1 MNCNGGVVSRKICMI
16 VQEHYPKDVR
26 VRKEAQSLVVRGHK
40 VWVIALRTNEEPVH
54 EIVNGVSV
62 HRVGFPKQRG
72 SVLRYLIEYGVFFL
86 AAMFRLNVLDMQEGF
101 DVVHVNTLPD
111 FLVFAAV
118 VQKVKRKRIILD
130 MHEIMPEFF
139 MSKFQVGSRH
149 AAVRCLRFLER
160 VSLRFADHVL
170 TVNEP
175 IKQIFQKRA
184 IPDKPIA
191 VVMNTVSAAT
201 VTNNG
206 KRLHRGF
213 NCVYHGTVTDIYGL
227 DIAIRGFAKVSC
239 KYSDMVFHIFGDGPS
254 LRSLKELVDAL
265 NLQGSV
271 IFHGSV
277 PYEEMMQELGAM
289 DLGILAIRKD
299 VFLNLSFSNK
309 LAEYIFLKIPVVSSD
324 LDTVRF
330 YLDDESLTYF
340 DAGDVNDLGSKI
352 ELAYLNRAAMQSKAE
367 NACKAIQRFDWDSMA
382 EQYLSIVE
390 NGCMQRGGY

>member
-26 VRKEAQSLVVRGHK
+26 VRKEAQSLIVRGHK
-40 VWVIALRTNEEPVH
+40 VWVIALRADHEPAH
-54 EIVNGVSV
+54 EIVSGVSV
-62 HRVGFPKQRG
+62 HRVGLPKQRG
-72 SVLRYLIEYGVFFL
+72 GIPRYFIEYGVFFL
-86 AAMFRLNVLDMQEGF
+86 AAMFKLNILDIKERF

-111 FLVFAAV
+111 FLVFTAM
-118 VQKVKRKRIILD
+118 VQKAKGKRIILD

-160 VSLRFADHVL
+160 MSLRFADHVL

-175 IKQIFQKRA
+175 IKQIFQERA

-201 VTNNG
+201 VTNRV

-213 NCVYHGTVTDIYGL
+213 SCVYHGTVTDIYGL
-227 DIAIRGFAKVSC
+227 DIAIRGFAKVCC

-254 LRSLKELVDAL
+254 LRSLKDLVDGL

-277 PYEEMMQELGAM
+277 PYEEMMQALGAM

-324 LDTVRF
+324 LDTVKF
-330 YLDDESLTYF
+330 YLGEESLMYF
-340 DAGDVNDLGSKI
+340 AAGDVNDLGSKI
-352 ELAYLNRAAMQSKAE
+352 EFAYLNRDAMQRKAE
-367 NACKAIQRFDWDSMA
+367 NAYKVFQRLDWDNMA
-382 EQYLSIVE
+382 EQYVSIVE
-390 NGCMQRGGY
+390 NGYMRVGGS